1 MQTKPCAAQYRIAMK
16 KTILFLFSVFN
27 LLSAK
32 AQTYYFPPTTGTQ
45 WDTVSPNSLGWCVD
59 RLDTLYSF
67 LEAKHS
73 KAFIILK
80 GGKIASEK
88 YFGSFTQDSLW
99 YWASVGKSLT
109 SFLIGVAQQDG
120 KLDINDSASYYLG
133 SGWTSCAPEQEGK
146 ITLKNLL
153 SMTSG
158 LDDAPTVPQEPNP
171 SDCTRPECLQYK
183 ADASTRWAYH
193 NAAYYMLHAVI
204 DSATGFN
211 TNVYTYQKLRNSS
224 GINGVWYDNLF
235 ISRARDLA
243 RFGSL
248 VINKGKWG
256 NTTVLSDSNYFNAM
270 TNSSQNINPS
280 YGYLWWLNGKSSYKT
295 PGFQLSFNGPLIPTA
310 PMDMF
315 AGLGKNDQKLYIIPS
330 MDMVIV
336 RMGESAGV
344 PLFAL
349 SSFDS
354 DLWSLLS
361 DVFCTQNPNV
371 SVKENNTAP
380 SMLHL
385 YPNPVTNVLTIEAKE
400 PSFMQITDIG
410 GRVVVQNHVEDN
422 AVLNVEQFAQ
432 GVYFVTLSNAKGIYK
447 AKFVKQ

>member
-1 MQTKPCAAQYRIAMK
+1 MRKY
-16 KTILFLFSVFN
+16 ILLLLVVFA
-27 LLSAK
+27 LITAK
-32 AQTYYFPPTTGTQ
+32 AQTYYFPPTTGTT
-45 WDTVSPNSLGWCVD
+45 WNTVSPDSLGWCTD
-59 RLDTLYSF
+59 KLDTVYNF

-73 KAFIILK
+73 KAFIILN
-80 GGKIASEK
+80 GGKIAAEK
-88 YFGSFTQDSLW
+88 YFNGFTQDSLW

-109 SFLIGVAQQDG
+109 SFLVGVAQQEG
-120 KLDINDSASYYLG
+120 KLDINDSVSHYLG
-133 SGWTSCAPEQEGK
+133 SGWTSCTPEQEGK

-183 ADASTRWAYH
+183 ADTGTRWAYH
-193 NAAYYMLHAVI
+193 NAAYYMLHNVI
-204 DSATGFN
+204 ISATKFN
-211 TNVYTYQKLRNSS
+211 VNLYTFQKLRNST
-224 GINGVWYDNLF
+224 GINGLWYEHLF

-248 VINKGKWG
+248 VLNKGKWD
-256 NTTVLSDSNYFNAM
+256 NTSILSDSNYFESM
-270 TNSSQNINPS
+270 TNSSQNINPA

-295 PGFQLSFNGPLIPTA
+295 PGFQLLFNGALIPTA

-336 RMGESAGV
+336 RMGESAGT

-361 DVFCTQNPNV
+361 NVFCVQNPNV
-371 SVKENNTAP
+371 SVQENPTSVA
-380 SMLHL
+380 MLRL
-385 YPNPVTNVLTIEAKE
+385 YPNPATSMLTVDAQE
-400 PSFMQITDIG
+400 PSFIQIVDIS
-410 GRVVVQNHVEDN
+410 GRVVAQQNIVSSTQ
-422 AVLNVEQFAQ
+422 LNVEHFRQ
-432 GVYFVTLSNAKGIYK
+432 GVYYITVNNTKGTYNAKFI
-447 AKFVKQ
+447 KQ

>member
-1 MQTKPCAAQYRIAMK
+1 MK
-16 KTILFLFSVFN
+16 KYIVLLLSVFA
-27 LLSAK
+27 LMTAK
-32 AQTYYFPPTTGTQ
+32 AQTYYYPPTTGTQ
-45 WDTVSPNSLGWCVD
+45 WDTISPNSLGWCVD
-59 RLDTLYSF
+59 KLDTVYRF

-73 KAFIILK
+73 KAFIVLK
-80 GGKIASEK
+80 GGKIATEK
-88 YFGSFTQDSLW
+88 YFNGFTQDSLW
-99 YWASVGKSLT
+99 YWASVGKSLA
-109 SFLIGVAQQDG
+109 SFLVGVAQQEG
-120 KLDINDSASYYLG
+120 KVNINDSVSHYLG
-133 SGWTSCAPEQEGK
+133 GGWTSCTPEQEGK

-158 LDDAPTVPQEPNP
+158 LNDAPTVPQEPNP
-171 SDCTRPECLQYK
+171 SDCTKPECLQYK
-183 ADASTRWAYH
+183 ADAGTRWAYH
-193 NAAYYMLHAVI
+193 NAAYYMLHTVI

-211 TNVYTYQKLRNSS
+211 ANQYTFQKLRNST
-224 GINGVWYDNLF
+224 GINGIWYDNLF
-235 ISRARDLA
+235 ISHARDLA

-248 VINKGKWG
+248 MINKGRWG
-256 NTTVLSDSNYFNAM
+256 NTTILSDSNYFNAM

-295 PGFQLSFNGPLIPTA
+295 PGFQLSFNGALIPTA

-361 DVFCTQNPNV
+361 DVFCAQNPNV
-371 SVKENNTAP
+371 SVPENINNTT
-380 SMLHL
+380 MLSV
-385 YPNPVTNVLTIEAKE
+385 YPNPATNTLTVDAQVA
-400 PSFMQITDIG
+400 SFMQIVDIS
-410 GRVVVQNHVEDN
+410 GRVVVQKQIEGSTQ
-422 AVLNVEQFAQ
+422 LNIEQFVQ
-432 GVYFVTLSNAKGIYK
+432 GIYFVTVSNKQGVFQT
-447 AKFVKQ
+447 KFIKQ